1 MNPDLVVVGD
11 VMVDVAVSSDALR
24 RGGDVH
30 GEVRLRPGGSA
41 ANAAVWAAGASARVR
56 LHGRVGDDLA
66 GRLVTEALRERGV
79 DPAMAVDAANSTGT
93 MLIVTEAGDRSMV
106 AHRGANARLRLD
118 DLPGRI
124 AAGAVLVS
132 GYLLFDPGSE
142 PAAVAALERAQ
153 ARHAA
158 VDAASWPMIED
169 YGADAFLTSTAGAS
183 MILANALEAR
193 ALTGLQDPED
203 AAGALADR
211 YGAAAVKLGS
221 EGALLVMDRDR
232 LRSAA
237 PPISEGD
244 PTGAGDAF
252 DGVLLAALARGV
264 EPAAALRAA
273 CAAGARA
280 AASDDNWPER

>member
-1 MNPDLVVVGD
+1 
-11 VMVDVAVSSDALR
+11 VA
-24 RGGDVH
+24 
-30 GEVRLRPGGSA
+30 
-41 ANAAVWAAGASARVR
+41 
-56 LHGRVGDDLA
+56 
-66 GRLVTEALRERGV
+66 V
-79 DPAMAVDAANSTGT
+79 DPADSTGT
-93 MLIVTEAGDRSMV
+93 MLIVREAGDRSMV
-106 AHRGANARLRLD
+106 AHRGANARLQLD
-118 DLPGRI
+118 DLPDRI

-158 VDAASWPMIED
+158 VDAASWPMIEA
-169 YGADAFLTSTAGAS
+169 YGADAFLKSTARAT

-203 AAGALADR
+203 AAGALAGR
-211 YGAAAVKLGS
+211 YGAAVIKLGDR
-221 EGALLVMDRDR
+221 GALMATDRDR

-237 PPISEGD
+237 PLISESD

-252 DGVLLAALARGV
+252 DGVLLAALTRGV
-264 EPAAALRAA
+264 EPVAALRAA

-280 AASDDNWPER
+280 AASADTWPER